1 MTTPVTGD
9 ATLIQLDRVSFAYT
23 ATEPVLREVTL
34 TVTGG
39 EFTGIVGPSGSGK
52 TTLLRLLL
60 GTVRPSR
67 GRIDRTAGTAISY
80 VPQLETV
87 NWNFPVTVAECVL
100 MARPQPR
107 LAPWASRTERAEVAA
122 LLDRLG
128 IGGLGGRHI
137 RELSGGQQQRMFI
150 ARALLRRPQLLLL
163 DEPTSGVDV
172 RTRHELLELL
182 AELNRDGLAVVL
194 ATHDL
199 NGIAVRLPN
208 LIALRTRVVAAGPPA
223 EVIIPAV
230 LEQTFG
236 ASMDVYDHD
245 GLPVVIDRYRPL
257 RPSTVEPVS

>member
-1 MTTPVTGD
+1 MTRFASAAPLVR
-9 ATLIQLDRVSFAYT
+9 LDGVSFAY
-23 ATEPVLREVTL
+23 AAEPVLRDVSL
-34 TVTGG
+34 SIRPG

-60 GTVRPSR
+60 GTIAPGR
-67 GRIDRTAGTAISY
+67 GRLERAGGVAVSY

-100 MARPQPR
+100 MARSTGR
-107 LAPWASRTERAEVAA
+107 LAPWASRAERAEVAA
-122 LLDRLG
+122 VLERLG
-128 IGGLGGRHI
+128 IGGLGRRHI

-150 ARALLRRPQLLLL
+150 ARALLRRPSLLLL

-182 AELNRDGLAVVL
+182 AELHRDGLAIVL
-194 ATHDL
+194 TTHDL

-208 LIALRTRVVAAGPPA
+208 LLALRTRVVAAGPPA
-223 EVIIPAV
+223 EVVTPAV

-236 ASMDVYDHD
+236 ARMEVYQHD
-245 GLPVVIDRYRPL
+245 GVPVVIDRYQPVRP
-257 RPSTVEPVS
+257 VERVS

>member
-1 MTTPVTGD
+1 VSAPVGSD
-9 ATLIQLDRVSFAYT
+9 ATLIQLDRASFAYT
-23 ATEPVLREVTL
+23 AAEPVLREVTL
-34 TVTGG
+34 TVARG

-67 GRIDRTAGTAISY
+67 GRVDRTAGTAISY

-100 MARPQPR
+100 MACPQPR
-107 LAPWASRTERAEVAA
+107 LAPWASRTERAEVAQ
-122 LLDRLG
+122 LLERLG

-150 ARALLRRPQLLLL
+150 ARALLRRPGLLLL

-182 AELNRDGLAVVL
+182 ADLNRDGLAVVL
-194 ATHDL
+194 TTHDL

-208 LIALRTRVVAAGPPA
+208 LIALHSRVVAAGPPA
-223 EVIIPAV
+223 QVITPAV
-230 LEQTFG
+230 LEQIFG
-236 ASMDVYDHD
+236 ARMDVYDHD
-245 GLPVVIDRYRPL
+245 GLPVVIDHCRPL
-257 RPSTVEPVS
+257 RPSAVEPVL